1 MDRTNETNENETENQ
16 CLNGQDQRNQ
26 RKGYLKQQ
34 RGPCFRHWVI
44 SCEVGGTLFKHSTN
58 ATF

>member
-26 RKGYLKQQ
+26 RNQCLSIIYCILYAID
-34 RGPCFRHWVI
+34 CILHIMWDTDI
-44 SCEVGGTLFKHSTN
+44 YN
-58 ATF
+58 I